1 MSTAT
6 VTSKRQITLPADM
19 CRELRIVP
27 GTKIAFV
34 KNAAGETVLKPK
46 LGDIRNVKGIVKYK
60 GPPVSIEDMKQAVA
74 DAVAE
79 DFLRSV
85 E

>member
-60 GPPVSIEDMKQAVA
+60 GPPVSIEDMKQAVT

-79 DFLRSV
+79 DYLRSI

>member
-46 LGDIRNVKGIVKYK
+46 LGDIRNVKGIVNYK
-60 GPPVSIEDMKQAVA
+60 GPPVSIDDMKQAVA

-79 DFLRSV
+79 DYLRSIK
-85 E
+85 